1 MVTGIE
7 ASSAVTTPPV
17 PTAAVAARGAPIAAI
32 VAAGRTEVAEGL
44 AGLGLEGVFEAHRP
58 DSTTAA
64 AGAAATAAAALTAA
78 LGRGACRC
86 TSGLQHV
93 GTVTD
98 GRQADLALLV
108 DL

>member
-17 PTAAVAARGAPIAAI
+17 PTAAVAARRAPIAAI

-58 DSTTAA
+58 DSTTAGA
-64 AGAAATAAAALTAA
+64 AGAAATAAAAALAAA
-78 LGRGACRC
+78 LRRGACRC

-98 GRQADLALLV
+98 G
-108 DL
+108 